1 MNTFTKVILVSAV
14 IALPALS
21 GNVYSHE
28 KSDARSDQMMP
39 GMMMLGDQ
47 QMMGMREQM
56 RNNQSLMEQIRAEGN
71 AEKRTQL
78 MQEHMKS
85 MNKQMGMMN
94 KVMGDDRAD
103 MSGVEMTE
111 HMQMMKIMGN
121 RMDMMQMMMQ
131 QMLEYQDETQHQDN

>member
-21 GNVYSHE
+21 GNVYSHG
-28 KSDARSDQMMP
+28 KSGARSGQMMP

-56 RNNQSLMEQIRAEGN
+56 GNNQSLMEQIRAESN
-71 AEKRTQL
+71 ADKRAQL

-94 KVMGDDRAD
+94 KLMGDDRGD
-103 MSGVEMTE
+103 MSGVEKTE

-131 QMLEYQDETQHQDN
+131 QMMEHQDEDQHQDN